1 MESKWLRWVLCGT
14 VVAFLAAIPCP
25 AQADHAYKYFRVGN
39 AADVAGHPRAGYAL
53 MGGGTDLDE
62 AFRWMCERAGGGDFL
77 VLRATGTDAYNPYI
91 QKLCPKVNSV
101 ATLVIPNCEAAL
113 EPEVARKIEEAS
125 ALFIAGGDQANYI
138 NFWMGSPA
146 QTALNDAIARGI
158 PLGGT
163 SAGLAVLGEWA
174 YSAQGDKPRDA
185 DLSSQLAMSD
195 PFGPRITLVHGFLR
209 IPILAGII
217 TDTHF
222 AKRGRMG
229 RLLVFLARLN
239 EPDQKPIAPSA
250 PRVRGIGVEQGT
262 AVLLEPDGRAT
273 VAGQCC
279 AWFVDTR
286 YAPGSG
292 YAPGSLSGE
301 SGVQAPHPPPAFGPF
316 VVQKVAPGH
325 TFNVKTWAGDA
336 TPYILDVKA
345 GSIHSTQPGGAVY

>member
-138 NFWMGSPA
+138 NFWMGTPVQKA
-146 QTALNDAIARGI
+146 MNDAIARGV

-163 SAGLAVLGEWA
+163 SAGLAVMGEWA
-174 YSAQGDKPRDA
+174 YSAQGDKADDA
-185 DLSSQLAMSD
+185 DLSSALAMSD
-195 PFGPRITLVHGFLR
+195 PFGPRIMLVHGFLR
-209 IPILAGII
+209 IPVLRGVI

-222 AKRGRMG
+222 AKRDRMG

-239 EPDQKPIAPSA
+239 EPDRKPLPPPGLGI
-250 PRVRGIGVEQGT
+250 RGIGVEQGA
-262 AVLLEPDGRAT
+262 AVLVEPDGAARVIGHGDAYFID
-273 VAGQCC
+273 AGH
-279 AWFVDTR
+279 AH
-286 YAPGSG
+286 GM
-292 YAPGSLSGE
+292 LIGE
-301 SGVQAPHPPPAFGPF
+301 KFGVMASHKAITFGAYD
-316 VVQKVAPGH
+316 VQKVAPGGS
-325 TFNVKTWAGDA
+325 FNLGSWSGDA
-336 TPYILDVKA
+336 TSYKL
-345 GSIHSTQPGGAVY
+345 SIQEGKVSSTQPGGSVY